1 MVVAGLDSRAVAVDF
16 EDSVVVA
23 AAVVVVVV
31 VVVGDVLMV
40 QRETGEVRT

>member
-31 VVVGDVLMV
+31 VVGDVLMV

>member
-1 MVVAGLDSRAVAVDF
+1 MVVAGLESRAVAVDF

-31 VVVGDVLMV
+31 VVGDVLMV

>member
-1 MVVAGLDSRAVAVDF
+1 MVVAGLESRAVAVDF

-31 VVVGDVLMV
+31 GDVLMV

>member
-1 MVVAGLDSRAVAVDF
+1 MVVAELDSRAVAVDF

-31 VVVGDVLMV
+31 VVGDVLMV

>member
-1 MVVAGLDSRAVAVDF
+1 MVVAGLESRAVAVDF
-16 EDSVVVA
+16 EDS
-23 AAVVVVVV
+23 VVVVV

>member
-1 MVVAGLDSRAVAVDF
+1 MDSRAVAVDF

-31 VVVGDVLMV
+31 GDVLMV

>member
-31 VVVGDVLMV
+31 GDVLMV

>member
-31 VVVGDVLMV
+31 VGDVLMV